1 MKYRYTDKVINL
13 FEENYGELKPFLN
26 FNNAFQLL
34 IAVVLSAQCTDKR
47 VNIITEKLFKV
58 YVKPSDLAKKNL
70 EDFEEEIKT
79 CGMFHNKAKNLIE
92 TSKILSEKF
101 NDDVP
106 ANFDA
111 LVSLP
116 GVGRKS
122 ANVIL
127 GTYFNEE
134 RFPVDTHVFRVA
146 NRLGRADSD
155 TPEKTE
161 NDLTGIIPSNLW
173 MKMHRWLIYHGRTYC
188 TARNPKCF
196 DCFLKNYC
204 RYYKKT
210 TLIPESCAAE
220 PQAGH

>member
-1 MKYRYTDKVINL
+1 MKYLYTDKIINL
-13 FEENYGELKPFLN
+13 FEKNYGELKPFLN

-47 VNIITEKLFKV
+47 VNIITDKLFKV
-58 YVKPSDLAKKNL
+58 YVKPSDLAKKNQ
-70 EDFEEEIKT
+70 EEFEEEIKT

-92 TSKILSEKF
+92 TSKILSEKYK
-101 NDDVP
+101 DDVP

-116 GVGRKS
+116 GVGPKS

-134 RFPVDTHVFRVA
+134 RFPVDTHVLRVA
-146 NRLGRADSD
+146 NRIGLVDSH

-161 NDLTGIIPSNLW
+161 IDLTKIIPSNLW
-173 MKMHRWLIYHGRTYC
+173 MKMHRWLIHHGRTYC
-188 TARNPKCF
+188 TARNPKCSE
-196 DCFLKNYC
+196 CFLKNYC
-204 RYYKKT
+204 KYYNNLKNK
-210 TLIPESCAAE
+210 
-220 PQAGH
+220 QM